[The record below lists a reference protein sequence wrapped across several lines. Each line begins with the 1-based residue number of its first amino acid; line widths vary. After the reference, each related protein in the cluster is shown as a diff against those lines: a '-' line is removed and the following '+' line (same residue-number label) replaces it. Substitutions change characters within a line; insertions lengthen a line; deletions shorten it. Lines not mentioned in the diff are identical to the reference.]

1 MCSQPWSLH
10 ISRLVTTRIVLKQC
24 TGAENGFGRLL
35 GLVLFWEGVENL
47 FKASGMMSCGLPS
60 CSSEPEYLE
69 ALWTYVLRQKIVQ
82 VALMKFDYAR
92 CYIATSSLILVTEA
106 PCSGILLPKTHLSN
120 APAIMIG
127 DNV

>member
-24 TGAENGFGRLL
+24 TGAENAFGRLL

-60 CSSEPEYLE
+60 CSLEPEYLE
-69 ALWTYVLRQKIVQ
+69 ALWTYVPRQKIIQ

-92 CYIATSSLILVTEA
+92 CYIAPSSLILVTESLA
-106 PCSGILLPKTHLSN
+106 QEYNCQRPI
-120 APAIMIG
+120 
-127 DNV
+127 